1 MAYTTDQEAFWA
13 GTFGDEYVQ
22 RNRSRQLLASNLAF
36 WSRILAPFGP
46 VRSVL
51 EIGANIGMNLMAL
64 DLLFPEV
71 ELEGIEINATAAG
84 ELASWGRARV
94 QNESILDY
102 KPQRDFDLV
111 LTKGVLIHLNPDI
124 LPQVYDIMEKS
135 SSRLL
140 CIAEYYNPVPVQI
153 DYRGHQGKLFKRDF
167 AGEMLE
173 RHANFKLLDY
183 GFAYRKD
190 PSFPQDDIT
199 WFLMEKKKTG
209 SHDEFAPGEKEG
221 GKSEVL

>member
-1 MAYTTDQEAFWA
+1 MAYTTDQETFWA

-51 EIGANIGMNLMAL
+51 EIGPNIGMNLMAL

-94 QNESILDY
+94 HNESILDY

-124 LPQVYDIMEKS
+124 L
-135 SSRLL
+135 SSRL
-140 CIAEYYNPVPVQI
+140 P
-153 DYRGHQGKLFKRDF
+153 
-167 AGEMLE
+167 
-173 RHANFKLLDY
+173 
-183 GFAYRKD
+183 
-190 PSFPQDDIT
+190 
-199 WFLMEKKKTG
+199 
-209 SHDEFAPGEKEG
+209 
-221 GKSEVL
+221 